1 MYIKFTHIHVCMIL
15 HVHGNDCNER
25 VIYMLRQSHFISH
38 TQIPSS
44 DYQEVQSMLLEA
56 LRIRMKYLDLSNQ
69 VLCIMLVFYYE
80 KMCSHELHTRGTN
93 KLTLVSLLDLL

>member
-1 MYIKFTHIHVCMIL
+1 
-15 HVHGNDCNER
+15 
-25 VIYMLRQSHFISH
+25 
-38 TQIPSS
+38 
-44 DYQEVQSMLLEA
+44 MLLEA